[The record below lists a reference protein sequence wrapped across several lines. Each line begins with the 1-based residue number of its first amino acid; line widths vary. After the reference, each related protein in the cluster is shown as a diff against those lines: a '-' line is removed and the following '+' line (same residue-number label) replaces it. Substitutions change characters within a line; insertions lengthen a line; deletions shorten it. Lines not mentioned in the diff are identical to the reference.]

1 MVQRRTFSAALAAGT
16 AAALL
21 GRHSNA
27 EATVAARNVV
37 LVHGAFADGSS
48 WSEVIG
54 RLQAAGLNVTSVQN
68 PLTSLADDVEATR
81 RALALQDGPTV
92 LVGHS
97 WGGTVITEAGDDP
110 KVCALVFVAA
120 RAPDVGEDYTA
131 LAAKFPK
138 PPASAGIVRVGG
150 FSQLTEETFLNHF
163 AGGIERAKARV
174 LYAVQGRIANN
185 AVCVED
191 DGGSLEKQALL
202 VRSLQP
208 GQDHRARARTFPRKA
223 DACDDDRAGLEPS
236 FSRHP
241 PEGDHDLDHVCRS
254 AQQLGGRRTHAPPSP
269 VSSDARRFLNM
280 TEFPVFGN
288 RIPIVIHLQKSFG

>member
-1 MVQRRTFSAALAAGT
+1 MIQRRAFSAALATGT

-21 GRHSNA
+21 GHA
-27 EATVAARNVV
+27 EAADAARNVV

-54 RLQAAGLNVTSVQN
+54 QLQAAGLNVTSVQN

-150 FSQLTEETFLNHF
+150 FAQLSEAAFLDHF
-163 AGGIERAKARV
+163 AGGVERAKARV
-174 LYAVQGRIANN
+174 LYAVQGRIADTLF
-185 AVCVED
+185 ASKTTVAAWRRKPCWYAI
-191 DGGSLEKQALL
+191 SKQDKTTAPE
-202 VRSLQP
+202 LQ
-208 GQDHRARARTFPRKA
+208 
-223 DACDDDRAGLEPS
+223 
-236 FSRHP
+236 
-241 PEGDHDLDHVCRS
+241 
-254 AQQLGGRRTHAPPSP
+254 
-269 VSSDARRFLNM
+269 RFLAKRM
-280 TEFPVFGN
+280 RATTIELDSS
-288 RIPIVIHLQKSFG
+288 HLSLVTHPKEITTLILSAAARSS